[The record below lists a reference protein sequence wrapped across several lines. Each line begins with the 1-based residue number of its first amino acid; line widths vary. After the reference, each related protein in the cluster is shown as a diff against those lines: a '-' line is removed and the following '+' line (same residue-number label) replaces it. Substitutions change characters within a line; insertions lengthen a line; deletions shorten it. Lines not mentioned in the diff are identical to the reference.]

1 MKSKFKKMINKPI
14 FWFGI
19 CLLIVIASIAS
30 FMWSNTRG
38 DTLATASR
46 ELQSFATTANLELPD
61 DNQIDIIK
69 VNYVDN
75 FRSRMEVDYTQGNT
89 RCHLPVEPPADNKSL
104 YSVSGVDALDT
115 SMAGSTAY
123 KCMRSDSNAGLG

>member
-1 MKSKFKKMINKPI
+1 MKSKFKKLINKPS
-14 FWFGI
+14 FWFVVG
-19 CLLIVIASIAS
+19 LVLMMFSIAG
-30 FMWSNTRG
+30 FMWGNARG
-38 DTLATASR
+38 DTLATATR
-46 ELQSFATTANLELPD
+46 ELQSFATTANLELPE

-89 RCHLPVEPPADNKSL
+89 RCHLPVKPPADNKSL

-115 SMAGSTAY
+115 SMASSTAY
-123 KCMRSDSNAGLG
+123 KCMRSDSNAGIG

>member
-1 MKSKFKKMINKPI
+1 MKFKKLINKPS
-14 FWFGI
+14 FWFVI
-19 CLLIVIASIAS
+19 CLLIVICGIAS
-30 FMWSNTRG
+30 FMWSDARA

-46 ELQSFATTANLELPD
+46 ELQSFANTANLELPE

-89 RCHLPVEPPADNKSL
+89 RCHLPVKPPADDKSL

-115 SMAGSTAY
+115 SMAGSTEY

>member
-1 MKSKFKKMINKPI
+1 MKSKFKKLINKPS
-14 FWFGI
+14 FWFVVG
-19 CLLIVIASIAS
+19 LVLMMFSIAG
-30 FMWSNTRG
+30 FMWGNTRG

-46 ELQSFATTANLELPD
+46 ELQSFATTANLELPE

-89 RCHLPVEPPADNKSL
+89 RCHLPVEPPADDKSL
-104 YSVSGVDALDT
+104 YSVSSVKALNT
-115 SMAGSTAY
+115 SMAGSTTY

>member
-1 MKSKFKKMINKPI
+1 MKSKFKKLISKPI
-14 FWFGI
+14 FWFVVG
-19 CLLIVIASIAS
+19 LVLMMFSVAG
-30 FMWSNTRG
+30 FMWGNTRG

-46 ELQSFATTANLELPD
+46 ELQSFATTANLELPE

-89 RCHLPVEPPADNKSL
+89 RCHLPINPPVDGESL
-104 YSVSGVDALDT
+104 YTVSSVKALST
-115 SMAGSTAY
+115 SMAGGTEY
-123 KCMRSDSNAGLG
+123 KCMRSVPNAGLG